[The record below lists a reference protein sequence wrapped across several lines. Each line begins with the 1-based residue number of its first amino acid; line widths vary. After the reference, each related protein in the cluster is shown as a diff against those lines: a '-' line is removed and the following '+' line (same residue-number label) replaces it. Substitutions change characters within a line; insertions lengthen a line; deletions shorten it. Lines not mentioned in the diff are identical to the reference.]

1 MNAFDKMSPRRQEQ
15 LLAFDRML
23 TIMEE
28 LRTQCPWDQKQTYD
42 SLRYLTIEEVFE
54 LSDAIV
60 SNDIDE
66 MKKELGDVLL
76 HILFYSRIASED
88 NSFDIKDVIDSL
100 AEKMI
105 RRHPH
110 IYGDVKVENEE
121 EVKRNWEQIK
131 SVEKKKNESIL
142 SGVPKSL
149 PAMIKAIRIQEKAR
163 GAGFDWDNTLQ
174 VWEKVQEELEEFKN
188 ELTIEKKEIKST
200 TNAEGELGDL
210 FFSLINLSR
219 FISINPEDA
228 LEKTNKKFI
237 SRFTFLEQAINKDG
251 KDIHSL
257 SLEELDVYWNQA
269 KSFEK

>member
-23 TIMEE
+23 TIMDE
-28 LRTQCPWDQKQTYD
+28 LRAQCPWDQKQTYD
-42 SLRYLTIEEVFE
+42 TLRYLTIEEVFE

-60 SNDIDE
+60 SKDLEE

-76 HILFYSRIASED
+76 HILFYSKIASEE
-88 NSFDIKDVIDSL
+88 NIFDIKEVIDSL

-110 IYGDVKVENEE
+110 IYGDVKVTNEE

-149 PAMIKAIRIQEKAR
+149 PSMIKAMRIQEKAR
-163 GAGFDWDNTLQ
+163 GAGFDWENTLQ
-174 VWEKVQEELEEFKN
+174 VWDKVQEELSEFKN
-188 ELTIEKKEIKST
+188 ELTIESHQIKTS
-200 TNAEGELGDL
+200 NKAADELGDL

-219 FISINPEDA
+219 FLSINPEDA

-237 SRFTFLEQAINKDG
+237 KRFTYLEQAINKEG

-257 SLEELDVYWNQA
+257 TLTEFDVYWNQA
-269 KSFEK
+269 KSLE

>member
-1 MNAFDKMSPRRQEQ
+1 MNAFEKMSPRRQEQ

-23 TIMEE
+23 TIMDE

-60 SNDIDE
+60 SKDLIE
-66 MKKELGDVLL
+66 IKKELGDVLL

-88 NSFDIKDVIDSL
+88 NTFDIKDVIDAL

-149 PAMIKAIRIQEKAR
+149 PSMIKAMRIQEKAR
-163 GAGFDWDNTLQ
+163 GAGFDWENTLQ
-174 VWEKVQEELEEFKN
+174 VWDKVQEELEEFKN
-188 ELTIEKKEIKST
+188 ELTIENKEIKST
-200 TNAEGELGDL
+200 TKAEGELGDL

-219 FISINPEDA
+219 FLNINPEDA

-237 SRFTFLEQAINKDG
+237 SRFTYLEQAINKDG

-257 SLEELDVYWNQA
+257 SLNELDVYWNHA
-269 KSFEK
+269 KSLED